1 MTTRNAVLPVLPPSV
16 AIVEHRLTFRPFT
29 RIALLLAA
37 QMVAASVSLG
47 AQVQPNVSATVER
60 AQRRSEAAL
69 ARAAQIRE
77 RALAAQAQS
86 TEREQER
93 ERLRQLRQRQQRMR
107 ERLRESLARRR
118 GESRQQGPG
127 YTESLTRRLKLRR
140 GGTLELT
147 NTAGDVRVSGTR
159 GDDVRIDAV
168 KHVWAANEPQAR
180 AQLQEVQVRIT
191 ERGDVVDVRTDM
203 PRRRDLNA
211 AVDYT
216 VSVPT
221 SASVVLRAVSGD
233 VTITNVRGELRVDTI
248 SGHVT
253 ASSLGARS
261 LIKGISGAIDISDT
275 EGTEL
280 TVSTVSGAVTLRDL
294 KVRTLDVTSV
304 SGQVRLDVES
314 ERVRARSLGGSID
327 YVGPLARS
335 GRYELQSHSGR
346 LQITPTTG
354 SGFDVD
360 AVTVS
365 GQFRSDVPLTV
376 AERLQQPR
384 GGRGDRRVTGTVGDG
399 SALVFLRSFS
409 GEMVIGRR

>member
-1 MTTRNAVLPVLPPSV
+1 MTTTDATLPASLPP
-16 AIVEHRLTFRPFT
+16 VERRFGFPACTRL
-29 RIALLLAA
+29 ACLLAA
-37 QMVAASVSLG
+37 QVFAADVSL
-47 AQVQPNVSATVER
+47 AQTQPNVAAIVEQ

-69 ARAAQIRE
+69 AQAGQIRE

-86 TEREQER
+86 AERERQR
-93 ERLRQLRQRQQRMR
+93 ERLRELRQRQQRMR
-107 ERLRESLARRR
+107 ERIRQSLARTR
-118 GESRQQGPG
+118 GESRPQGPG
-127 YTESLTRRLKLRR
+127 YTESLTRRLKLGR

-147 NTAGDVRVSGTR
+147 NAAGDVRVSGTR

-168 KHVWAANEPQAR
+168 KHVWAANETDAR
-180 AQLQEVQVRIT
+180 AQLQELQVRIT
-191 ERGDVVDVRTDM
+191 ERGDMVDVRTDM
-203 PRRRDLNA
+203 PRWRDGNA

-221 SASVVLRAVSGD
+221 SASVVLRAASGD
-233 VTITNVRGELRVDTI
+233 VTITNIRGELRIDTI

-261 LIKGISGAIDISDT
+261 LIKGVSGAIDISDT
-275 EGTEL
+275 EGTDL
-280 TVSTVSGAVTLRDL
+280 TVSSVSGAVTLRDL

-304 SGQVRLDVES
+304 SGQVRLEVES
-314 ERVRARSLGGSID
+314 ERVRARSLGGAID

-354 SGFDVD
+354 SGFNVD
-360 AVTVS
+360 AATVS
-365 GQFRSDVPLTV
+365 GQFRSDVPLTL
-376 AERLQQPR
+376 AEGLQPPR
-384 GGRGDRRVTGTVGDG
+384 GRRSDRRVTGTAGNG
-399 SALVFLRSFS
+399 GALVFLRSFS

>member
-1 MTTRNAVLPVLPPSV
+1 MTTTNAVLPVLPAHI
-16 AIVEHRLTFRPFT
+16 AIVERRGAFRSCI
-29 RIALLLAA
+29 RVALLLAA
-37 QMVAASVSLG
+37 QVVGASISLG
-47 AQVQPNVSATVER
+47 AQTPPNVAATVEA

-69 ARAAQIRE
+69 ARAAQIRK
-77 RALAAQAQS
+77 RALAAQAQN
-86 TEREQER
+86 TER
-93 ERLRQLRQRQQRMR
+93 ERLRELRQQQQRTR
-107 ERLRESLARRR
+107 ERLRQSLARRR
-118 GESRQQGPG
+118 GESRPQGPG
-127 YTESLTRRLKLRR
+127 YTESLTRRLKLGR

-159 GDDVRIDAV
+159 GNDVRIDAV
-168 KHVWAANEPQAR
+168 KHVWAANETEAR
-180 AQLQEVQVRIT
+180 AQLEDLQVRIT

-203 PRRRDLNA
+203 PRWRGVNA

-233 VTITNVRGELRVDTI
+233 VTITNIRGELRIETI

-253 ASSLGARS
+253 GSSLGARS
-261 LIKGISGAIDISDT
+261 LIKGVSGAIDISDS

-294 KVRTLDVTSV
+294 KVRTLDVTS
-304 SGQVRLDVES
+304 GGGPVRLDVES

-346 LQITPTTG
+346 LQITPTTSG
-354 SGFDVD
+354 GFDVD

-384 GGRGDRRVTGTVGDG
+384 GRRGDRRVTGTVGDG

-409 GEMVIGRR
+409 GEIVIGRR